1 MSYSISFGPLSISL
15 TGARIPA
22 AYTCGLR
29 AGDTDLYTVPA
40 NKKALVID
48 VSFTNPATNAENVA
62 CDAQVKTGGKYYRF
76 DYVALTAIPGTYGS
90 TSALAPF
97 LLAPGETFA
106 VWCSSAGLSVWPLI
120 VEFDADVPIRDSR
133 LLTLSKGDN
142 AVFTVPENKTVAF
155 MGMPSTGSGGPLRG
169 KVWYYNAGSESRDVQ
184 VHAVPHG
191 RTASPENAIF
201 VGRVAQRTMV
211 QALLYGGLKAGD
223 VISVSTD
230 TDGAGQIAWVVYG
243 EISS

>member
-1 MSYSISFGPLSISL
+1 MSHSISFGPLSIAL
-15 TGARIPA
+15 TGVRIPA
-22 AYTCGLR
+22 AYACGLR

-48 VSFTNPATNAENVA
+48 VSFTNPSSNTENVA
-62 CDAQVKTGGKYYRF
+62 CDSQVKTGGKYYRF
-76 DYVALTAIPGTYGS
+76 DYVALTAMPGTYGS

-97 LLAPGETFA
+97 LLSPGETFA

-120 VEFDADVPIRDSR
+120 VEFDADVPVWDSR

-142 AVFTVPENKTVAF
+142 TVFSVPEDKTIAF

-169 KVWYYNAGSESRDVQ
+169 KVWYYNSGSESRDVR

-191 RTASPENAIF
+191 RTPSQENAIF
-201 VGRVAQRTMV
+201 DGRVAQRTMV
-211 QALLYGGLKAGD
+211 QALLYGGLAAGD
-223 VISVSTD
+223 GISVSTD
-230 TDGAGQIAWVVYG
+230 TDGAGQIAWVVYA
-243 EISS
+243 EINN